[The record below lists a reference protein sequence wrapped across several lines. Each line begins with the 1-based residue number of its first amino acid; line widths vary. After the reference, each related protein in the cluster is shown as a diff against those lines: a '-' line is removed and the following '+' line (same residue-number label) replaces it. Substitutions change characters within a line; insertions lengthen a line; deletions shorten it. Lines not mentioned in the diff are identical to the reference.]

1 MSVPGRFR
9 TIRRRPLLAITLAI
23 LGAAS
28 SVGGCRRNQ
37 EMADQAEM
45 PDTMEVMRAIEDP
58 TARDSMLDTLP
69 GGEMVRGDSAAEMR
83 LLKDK
88 M

>member
-1 MSVPGRFR
+1 M
-9 TIRRRPLLAITLAI
+9 IRRRPVLAITLTV
-23 LGAAS
+23 LGAATA
-28 SVGGCRRNQ
+28 VGGCRKDQ
-37 EMADQAEM
+37 EMADKVEM
-45 PDTMEVMRAIEDP
+45 PDTMQVMRAIEDP
-58 TARDSMLDTLP
+58 MARDSMLDTLP

>member
-1 MSVPGRFR
+1 
-9 TIRRRPLLAITLAI
+9 
-23 LGAAS
+23 
-28 SVGGCRRNQ
+28 
-37 EMADQAEM
+37 MADRAEM
-45 PDTMEVMRAIEDP
+45 PDTMQVMRAIEDP
-58 TARDSMLDTLP
+58 MARDSMLDTLP

>member
-1 MSVPGRFR
+1 M
-9 TIRRRPLLAITLAI
+9 RRRPLLAITLA
-23 LGAAS
+23 LVGAAS
-28 SVGGCRRNQ
+28 FVGGCRRNQ
-37 EMADQAEM
+37 DMADRAEM
-45 PDTMEVMRAIEDP
+45 PDTMQVMRAIEDP